1 MLSKFRTSAEALI
14 LTLSRG
20 FFGSQFLGYSSS
32 PVSRAYC
39 ADDDNMNSELMRQLV
54 ALNDKIVN
62 GEELNALQR
71 QLRSELSALLAQ
83 ETAEKNKTKS
93 SPVSTESEN
102 DFANDPVYVSPW
114 QSNSVRNVTN
124 ESLNDPVD
132 CNPSF
137 NVSAPFE
144 AGKTPLHIASLF
156 IH

>member
-1 MLSKFRTSAEALI
+1 
-14 LTLSRG
+14 
-20 FFGSQFLGYSSS
+20 
-32 PVSRAYC
+32 
-39 ADDDNMNSELMRQLV
+39 MNSELMRQLV

-114 QSNSVRNVTN
+114 QSNSVRNVTD

-137 NVSAPFE
+137 NVTAPFD
-144 AGKTPLHIASLF
+144 AGKTPCSILQVYFSNDEKNVPHPQVLDRPLVSFNL
-156 IH
+156 